1 MLPFTIQLELYL
13 GCYIGGEKYEIGEKY
28 NPGGDFCTT
37 CTCESTE
44 NRLCYTTDCLPPD
57 CPGATLKEGTCCE
70 YTCPEPKDCNKPCSR
85 EYDPVCGSNGQTYSN
100 PCEFE
105 NAQCE
110 DDTLEMLVNGECGVK
125 PIRGLFFTHMTF
137 LKNREVKRKWMLLI
151 KFQENKISL
160 QIYVVSE
167 FSWLNPLL
175 LTESCKFSSM
185 RRSICP

>member
-1 MLPFTIQLELYL
+1 M
-13 GCYIGGEKYEIGEKY
+13 
-28 NPGGDFCTT
+28 
-37 CTCESTE
+37 
-44 NRLCYTTDCLPPD
+44 
-57 CPGATLKEGTCCE
+57 KEGTCCE

-110 DDTLEMLVNGECGVK
+110 DDTLEMLANGECGVK

-151 KFQENKISL
+151 KFSRKQSLTPNIRSFRVFLVEPTPFDRVL
-160 QIYVVSE
+160 QIQFHASVHLSITLI
-167 FSWLNPLL
+167 SQNWLFRFFYFCMELQEL
-175 LTESCKFSSM
+175 I
-185 RRSICP
+185 R